1 MAKWKKS
8 DRPYNSEHLDADVC
22 GARVKPTALP
32 SSYGTDYEWSIWVG
46 PPGRRVL
53 HQSGEARTRAGAKR
67 IARARLA
74 TCERWQRGGR

>member
-22 GARVKPTALP
+22 GARVKPTSTYSA
-32 SSYGTDYEWSIWVG
+32 SDYEWSVWVG

-53 HQSGEARTRAGAKR
+53 HQSGEVRTRAGAKR
-67 IARARLA
+67 IARQKLHS
-74 TCERWQRGGR
+74 CVLWQQGRR